1 MNSKE
6 KTIFK
11 LDSNDLNKKEYFID
25 CLKGARRYILK
36 EKDEDIP
43 LAIKTHESVSNFLN
57 NSGEVN

>member
-43 LAIKTHESVSNFLN
+43 LAIKRMKV
-57 NSGEVN
+57 